1 MLPNE
6 FNNKI
11 RAVLPHKSHYKAL
24 GINASNKFVYQD
36 CKSQMLRIVSPET
49 EPWNKEWDILLSF
62 QRKKSDQVEYD
73 SRLDLKLFYPED
85 NSLIKAKIVRDLI
98 RADYP
103 RSDIITLRFAAF
115 PSEPVNYK
123 FWVIYSFVEST

>member
-1 MLPNE
+1 MQPDK
-6 FNNKI
+6 FDNKI
-11 RAVLPHKSHYKAL
+11 RASLPNKSNYRSI
-24 GINASNKFVYQD
+24 GINKSSKFVYQD
-36 CKSQMLRIVSPET
+36 CKTELVRIISPEIN
-49 EPWNKEWDILLSF
+49 PWNKEWDILISF
-62 QRKKSDQVEYD
+62 QKKKSDQADYD
-73 SRLDLKLFYPED
+73 SRLDLKLFYPEN

-103 RSDIITLRFAAF
+103 RSDIVTLRFAAF